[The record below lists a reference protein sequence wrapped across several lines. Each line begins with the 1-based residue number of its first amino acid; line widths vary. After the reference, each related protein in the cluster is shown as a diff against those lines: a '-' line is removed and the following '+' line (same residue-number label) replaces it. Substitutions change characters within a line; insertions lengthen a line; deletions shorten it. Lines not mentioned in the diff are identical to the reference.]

1 MDSGPAPSGASTM
14 CNCTSGNDD
23 TRSTWMARPKSREI
37 RHPRL
42 GFDLRSSAPRPDITR
57 SPWRYSFG
65 RTANIATR
73 TCRRLPWT
81 RASALTSARS
91 ARTAPKTGFITSA
104 RTAAAVLSRGQSGRR
119 RSGGPDYRLR
129 SGRHRTS
136 ACVCPTVSMLSP
148 SIRRV
153 FGIFRR
159 RSDELPSRHSGAM
172 RSIEPGI
179 SRFRVHRCAMPRN
192 DAESADSATTACS
205 DRTAF
210 PVPSSNRRSRS
221 AASWSWPRAR

>member
-1 MDSGPAPSGASTM
+1 VKRASPESVTTIGSMDSGPAPSGASPM

-37 RHPRL
+37 RYSRL
-42 GFDLRSSAPRPDITR
+42 GLDLRSFAPRPEITR
-57 SPWRYSFG
+57 PPWRYSFG

-104 RTAAAVLSRGQSGRR
+104 QTAAAVLSRGQSGRR

-136 ACVCPTVSMLSP
+136 GCICPTVSMLSP

-153 FGIFRR
+153 FGIFRLR
-159 RSDELPSRHSGAM
+159 NVEPS
-172 RSIEPGI
+172 P
-179 SRFRVHRCAMPRN
+179 
-192 DAESADSATTACS
+192 
-205 DRTAF
+205 
-210 PVPSSNRRSRS
+210 
-221 AASWSWPRAR
+221 

>member
-1 MDSGPAPSGASTM
+1 MDSGLAPSGASPM
-14 CNCTSGNDD
+14 CNCTSGNDN
-23 TRSTWMARPKSREI
+23 TKSTWRVRSR
-37 RHPRL
+37 
-42 GFDLRSSAPRPDITR
+42 GDLSFALRVCFCDDPSRPDITR

-73 TCRRLPWT
+73 TCRRTRWK

-119 RSGGPDYRLR
+119 RSGGLDYRLR
-129 SGRHRTS
+129 SGRRRTS
-136 ACVCPTVSMLSP
+136 GCICPTVSTRSP
-148 SIRRV
+148 SSRRA
-153 FGIFRR
+153 FGIFRQR
-159 RSDELPSRHSGAM
+159 NVELPSRHSGAM

-192 DAESADSATTACS
+192 DAESANSATTACS

-210 PVPSSNRRSRS
+210 PVPSSNRRSRPV
-221 AASWSWPRAR
+221 ASGSWPRAR